1 MTGSGSVC
9 VAYFKDYKS
18 ARKAEL
24 NLKKKFLNYWC
35 KLSKA
40 M

>member
-9 VAYFKDYKS
+9 VAYFKDYKA
-18 ARKAEL
+18 ARKAEI
-24 NLKKKFLNYWC
+24 NLKNKFPNYWC